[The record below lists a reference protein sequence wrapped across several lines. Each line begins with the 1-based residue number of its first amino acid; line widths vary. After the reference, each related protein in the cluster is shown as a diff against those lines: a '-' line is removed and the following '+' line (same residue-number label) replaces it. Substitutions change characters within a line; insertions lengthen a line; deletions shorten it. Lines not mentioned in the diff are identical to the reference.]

1 MSWAAVVV
9 TSTIVSTGYQVER
22 GLAASREQK
31 RARRAQSEARAVSGA
46 QKENERQ
53 VAIREQVRE
62 ERIRRAQVMSA
73 AEAAGVSGSSVEAS
87 TIGSG
92 QTIAAAGQAFA
103 SGATLSAN
111 LQSDFLQ
118 QAADAQSRAA
128 FDQAQGQMGGAL
140 AQLGMSAFSSG
151 LVGGK
156 GAAPTTTSTTT
167 APANTGV
174 NLDYGRFSNYS

>member
-1 MSWAAVVV
+1 MSWVAVAV
-9 TSTIVSTGYQVER
+9 TTAVVSTGYQIER
-22 GLAASREQK
+22 GMSASREQK
-31 RARRAQSEARAVSGA
+31 RASRAQKQARAVSAA
-46 QKENERQ
+46 QQENERQ
-53 VAIREQVRE
+53 AAIRKQMRE
-62 ERIRRAQVMSA
+62 ERVRRAQVVSA

-111 LQSDFLQ
+111 LQSGFLQ

-128 FDQAQGQMGGAL
+128 FDQAQGQLGGAV
-140 AQLGMSAFSSG
+140 AQLSMSAFSSG

-156 GAAPTTTSTTT
+156 TPPKTS
-167 APANTGV
+167 
-174 NLDYGRFSNYS
+174 

>member
-1 MSWAAVVV
+1 MGLEMMVAA
-9 TSTIVSTGYQVER
+9 TAISGGYQAER
-22 GLAASREQK
+22 GMSAAREQK
-31 RARRAQSEARAVSGA
+31 RASRAQKRAQAVSSA
-46 QKENERQ
+46 QQENERQ
-53 VAIREQVRE
+53 AAIRKQMRE
-62 ERIRRAQVMSA
+62 ERVRRAQVMSA

-111 LQSDFLQ
+111 LQSGFLQ

-156 GAAPTTTSTTT
+156 TPPKTS
-167 APANTGV
+167 
-174 NLDYGRFSNYS
+174 

>member
-1 MSWAAVVV
+1 MGLGMIAAATAVVAG
-9 TSTIVSTGYQVER
+9 TGYQVER
-22 GLAASREQK
+22 GMAASREQK
-31 RARRAQSEARAVSGA
+31 RASRAQKQARAVSSA
-46 QKENERQ
+46 QQENERQ
-53 VAIREQVRE
+53 AAIRKQMRE
-62 ERIRRAQVMSA
+62 ERVRRAQVMSA

-111 LQSDFLQ
+111 LQSGFLQ

-128 FDQAQGQMGGAL
+128 FDQAQGQLGGAV
-140 AQLGMSAFSSG
+140 AQLGMSAVSSG

-156 GAAPTTTSTTT
+156 TPPKPS
-167 APANTGV
+167 
-174 NLDYGRFSNYS
+174 